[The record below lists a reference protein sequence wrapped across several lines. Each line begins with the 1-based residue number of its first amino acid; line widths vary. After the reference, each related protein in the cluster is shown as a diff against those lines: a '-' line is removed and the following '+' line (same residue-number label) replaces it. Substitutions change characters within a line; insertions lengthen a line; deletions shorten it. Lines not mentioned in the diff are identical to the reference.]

1 MIGGT
6 MEKKFIYFANRILF
20 TALFILFIENIFSQ
34 DLHFSQYFN
43 SPLLTNPANT
53 GFEPDA
59 DYRLGIN
66 YRNQWAGILPN
77 PYKTM
82 SAWGDAQFF
91 NNKFE
96 NGWLGVGAVIL
107 KDVAGSGNL
116 SSNKIY
122 GSVAYHQLLGY
133 KSLLSG
139 GFGFGAVNKRVDVTK
154 LTFDNQWNGKFFDVT
169 IPNSE
174 PFSATSVWYFDL
186 QAGLNYA
193 FFPSDN
199 MYLNAGFSVD
209 HINSPKESFFS
220 NNIADTKVPMRYN
233 AFFNGSFKLNNQWII
248 NPNAYFSSM
257 SKATELVGGMN
268 AHYNLSG
275 DGALQLIGG
284 LYYRAKDAIIPMIGC
299 AVNSI
304 TITVS
309 YDATN
314 SALGSYSQTQGAY
327 ELSLVKTG
335 VFSAFGKAVKCPT
348 VKF

>member
-1 MIGGT
+1 MNRNFNYLFYKIF
-6 MEKKFIYFANRILF
+6 FIAIFSIV
-20 TALFILFIENIFSQ
+20 IQISFSQ

-43 SPLLTNPANT
+43 APLLTNPANT
-53 GFEPDA
+53 GFAPDA

-66 YRNQWAGILPN
+66 YRNQWAGILNN

-82 SAWGDAQFF
+82 SAWGDAQLF
-91 NNKFE
+91 NNRFE

-139 GFGFGAVNKRVDVTK
+139 GFGIGAVNKKIDVTK
-154 LTFDNQWNGKFFDVT
+154 LTFDDQWNGRFFDVT
-169 IPNSE
+169 IPNNE
-174 PFSATSVWYFDL
+174 PFSSTSVWYFDL
-186 QAGLNYA
+186 EAGLNYA

-199 MYLNAGFSVD
+199 VYVNAGLSVN
-209 HINSPKESFFS
+209 HINAPQESFFS
-220 NNIADTKVPMRYN
+220 NNLTDTKVPMRYN
-233 AFFNGSFKLNNQWII
+233 TFLNASFKLNDQWII
-248 NPNAYFSSM
+248 NPNVYFSM
-257 SKATELVGGMN
+257 QSKATEIVGGMN

-275 DGALQLIGG
+275 DGSMQLIGG
-284 LYYRAKDAIIPMIGC
+284 LYYRAKDAYIPMIGFG
-299 AVNSI
+299 VNSI
-304 TITVS
+304 TVTVS

-314 SALGSYSQTQGAY
+314 SSLGSYSQTQGAY

-335 VFSAFGKAVKCPT
+335 VFSFYGKSVKCPT